1 MNIMTVSDEDM
12 RAARMLTGATFSLFV
27 LVGFVPGLRAYAAR
41 IRIGVAVLYFIAAAG
56 FVVYL
61 LVR

>member
-12 RAARMLTGATFSLFV
+12 RAARMLTGAIFSLFI
-27 LVGFVPGLRAYAAR
+27 LVGVVPGLRAYAAR
-41 IRIGVAVLYFIAAAG
+41 IRIGVVVLYFVAAAG
-56 FVVYL
+56 FMVHL